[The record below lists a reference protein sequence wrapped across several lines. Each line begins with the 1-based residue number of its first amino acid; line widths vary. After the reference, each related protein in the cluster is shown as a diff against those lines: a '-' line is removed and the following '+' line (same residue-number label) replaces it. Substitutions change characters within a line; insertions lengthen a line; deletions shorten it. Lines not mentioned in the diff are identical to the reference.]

1 MRAPSSTSFPA
12 AVRLGLEHIGDSDWV
27 WIIHDDANPAPDALA
42 ALLAAAEADPEADVL
57 GPKLREWPSLRR
69 LLEVGVTISGTGR
82 RETGLE
88 RSEYDQGQHDDI
100 RTVLAVNTAG
110 MLVRRT
116 VLEELGGFD
125 EQLPVFG
132 NDIDFGWRAAA
143 AGHKTVVVPGAV
155 VFHVEAAHRGV
166 RRTPLTG
173 RHTHYQE
180 RRAAMYTLLA
190 NAGGWSLPW
199 QVLRLGLGTLLRVVG
214 FLLVRA
220 VGQALDELAALVSLY
235 GSPGQ
240 VLAARRERRRRR
252 PAHEHDVRGLLA
264 PWWLPYRHGLDTVS
278 DLVTAV
284 TLQAQDVAERRRAAA
299 AAAEVD
305 HPVTPRRVTPVD
317 EDDGPAEDTGLV
329 ARFLTNPVALGL
341 AAFVLLVLF
350 GAREAIGPVS
360 GGGLSAAPAA
370 ARDLWDLQ
378 NESWHAL
385 GQGTAVPAP
394 PYVLPLAM
402 LATLVGGSVSAAVS
416 TILLLAVPVA
426 LWGAWRF
433 LRVVGRLSDA
443 AGAPRWLLMVAACT
457 YALVPVVSGAWGD
470 GRLGIVVVTA
480 VLPWLGHAA
489 LGFAD
494 PEPDRRWRAAWRS
507 GLLLALVAA
516 FTPVAW
522 FFAAALVVAIV
533 GVGLAVAPSAV
544 RDRTAWGPPVT
555 MLAAVP
561 LLLAPWWLPA
571 VVHGSARSLLIDT
584 GRLPGPNLGFDE
596 LLAGRLPGDLGAPWW
611 LGIALVVMAVLAL
624 IPSRTRIPVLVVW
637 IVALVAAATS
647 AALGAV
653 LLDLPVGEARP
664 GLGFFLVVLRGAFVV
679 AAVHRHPRP
688 GHPRPPDRHHPAA
701 AGPTDTHRGRGRGAR
716 ARPRLVRPRGTR
728 RAHRRAGHR
737 HPGVHGP
744 GRAPRTRP
752 RHPRDPRQ
760 RRRGPLVRRPARR
773 RGHHRRGRDPRR
785 HPDRRRLRRHG
796 PDADVATARRG
807 RGAAGGRRD
816 PVRRAALTRRRHGR
830 RRAGR
835 VRRPRPGQRR
845 GPVDPR
851 VAGEPA
857 GRRGR
862 ARRADVVAPRR
873 AARAAGRGDPR
884 RTGPVRA
891 HQRASPGAAGG
902 GRVMA
907 ARPPAGR

>member
-1 MRAPSSTSFPA
+1 
-12 AVRLGLEHIGDSDWV
+12 
-27 WIIHDDANPAPDALA
+27 
-42 ALLAAAEADPEADVL
+42 
-57 GPKLREWPSLRR
+57 
-69 LLEVGVTISGTGR
+69 
-82 RETGLE
+82 
-88 RSEYDQGQHDDI
+88 
-100 RTVLAVNTAG
+100 
-110 MLVRRT
+110 
-116 VLEELGGFD
+116 
-125 EQLPVFG
+125 
-132 NDIDFGWRAAA
+132 
-143 AGHKTVVVPGAV
+143 
-155 VFHVEAAHRGV
+155 
-166 RRTPLTG
+166 
-173 RHTHYQE
+173 
-180 RRAAMYTLLA
+180 
-190 NAGGWSLPW
+190 
-199 QVLRLGLGTLLRVVG
+199 
-214 FLLVRA
+214 
-220 VGQALDELAALVSLY
+220 
-235 GSPGQ
+235 
-240 VLAARRERRRRR
+240 
-252 PAHEHDVRGLLA
+252 
-264 PWWLPYRHGLDTVS
+264 
-278 DLVTAV
+278 
-284 TLQAQDVAERRRAAA
+284 
-299 AAAEVD
+299 
-305 HPVTPRRVTPVD
+305 
-317 EDDGPAEDTGLV
+317 
-329 ARFLTNPVALGL
+329 
-341 AAFVLLVLF
+341 
-350 GAREAIGPVS
+350 
-360 GGGLSAAPAA
+360 
-370 ARDLWDLQ
+370 
-378 NESWHAL
+378 
-385 GQGTAVPAP
+385 
-394 PYVLPLAM
+394 M

-533 GVGLAVAPSAV
+533 GVGLAVAPSDV
-544 RDRTAWGPPVT
+544 RARTAWGPPVT

-571 VVHGSARSLLIDT
+571 VVHDSARSLLIDT

-596 LLAGRLPGDLGAPWW
+596 LVAGRLPGDLGAPWW

-679 AAVHRHPRP
+679 AAFIAIHGLATRARRTGTTLRRLVPLTLT
-688 GHPRPPDRHHPAA
+688 AA
-701 AGPTDTHRGRGRGAR
+701 AAVVPVLGLAWFVLEGPGELTDERDTGIPAYMVQDALRGPAHGILVIRGSVDEGLSYAVRRGDGVTIGEDEILAATPTDAE
-716 ARPRLVRPRGTR
+716 
-728 RAHRRAGHR
+728 
-737 HPGVHGP
+737 
-744 GRAPRTRP
+744 
-752 RHPRDPRQ
+752 
-760 RRRGPLVRRPARR
+760 
-773 RGHHRRGRDPRR
+773 
-785 HPDRRRLRRHG
+785 LRRHG

-862 ARRADVVAPRR
+862 PRRADVVAPRR
-873 AARAAGRGDPR
+873 TARAAGRGDPR

-891 HQRASPGAAGG
+891 HQRASPSAAGG
-902 GRVMA
+902 GRVVNTPFECSLRSA
-907 ARPPAGR
+907 SNRDP